1 MGRERE
7 LKRRK
12 SEKLGEVLNEKEYL
26 VKERKMQLMIKT
38 IQVIT
43 HEWNDTYAGH

>member
-7 LKRRK
+7 LRRRK

-26 VKERKMQLMIKT
+26 VRERKMQLMIKNNSRNNT
-38 IQVIT
+38 RM
-43 HEWNDTYAGH
+43 E